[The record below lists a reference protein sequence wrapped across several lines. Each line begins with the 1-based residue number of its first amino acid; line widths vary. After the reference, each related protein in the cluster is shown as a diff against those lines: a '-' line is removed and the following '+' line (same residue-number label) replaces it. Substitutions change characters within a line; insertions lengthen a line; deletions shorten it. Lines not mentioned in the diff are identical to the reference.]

1 MKKLLLSPLTCF
13 ATLFIILSSMV
24 NAQPLSGNYTIN
36 SMMVT
41 GGTNFASF
49 NDFASALTANGI
61 SADVTAT
68 VEPGS
73 GPYPE
78 SVIFQNISGLSATA
92 GITIEGN
99 AEIITAVTNSTD
111 RHVVRLT
118 DMSFFTINNLHVA
131 WDPSSTGGFYGIHIF
146 NTGNNITISNCDID
160 ISGTISTLYGSIVAS
175 GSETS
180 ILTTGDFH
188 NLNIFGNTCTG
199 GGYGVSVFGLVSNLA
214 SDIIISSNF
223 IYDFHSN
230 GIYLRE
236 TDGAQIS
243 DNIFDKRTT
252 QVTGTNA
259 IQIAQNANINA
270 NIFNN
275 IINVSQTSNGTMT
288 IRGIYLFNG
297 TGHKVYNNV
306 ITDIRLTSGNFTAIE
321 VRTASTSPKIYFNTI
336 SLDSPDTT
344 GGNLYGIKEELSST
358 NSELR
363 NNMISISQ
371 PCTNVK
377 SGLVIGTTSSATTAF
392 DTDYN
397 NIYVPGG
404 NVAMKGT
411 TSPTFYPTLLDWQNA
426 STQDAN
432 SSDSDPM
439 FTSLSQP
446 IPTNLALDNTGL
458 PLAGYSNDILG
469 NIRSSSP
476 DMGAYEFIAND
487 INSTPS
493 GFVLNV
499 FPNPVLDKL
508 NIEFP
513 NMNEQVNAI
522 KIYRMDGKLV
532 RSHLNSEL
540 NGRTQISMDI
550 HNLNDGFYFLKL
562 STAKETY
569 QSKFVKVSR

>member
-1 MKKLLLSPLTCF
+1 
-13 ATLFIILSSMV
+13 MV

-78 SVIFQNISGLSATA
+78 SVIFQNISGLNATA

>member
-1 MKKLLLSPLTCF
+1 
-13 ATLFIILSSMV
+13 MV

-493 GFVLNV
+493 GFGLNV
-499 FPNPVLDKL
+499 FPNPVMDKL